1 MVNDYRRGRAGA
13 VSHTVSQSM
22 VENLA
27 KKRGKREEEEGR
39 PVYLVSPLGNYR
51 LSRRPKSQRL
61 NKEMKRNLRKMD
73 EPPGKHPLFIP
84 LVLQMITNAL
94 PLSLSLSLS
103 LCARCEEGEGGVAK
117 ERERKRE
124 REREVDR

>member
-1 MVNDYRRGRAGA
+1 MVNDYRRGRAGT

-22 VENLA
+22 V
-27 KKRGKREEEEGR
+27 KPGKRGGGLRGGGG
-39 PVYLVSPLGNYR
+39 VR
-51 LSRRPKSQRL
+51 LFGLHWETTASQDGQKVRL

-94 PLSLSLSLS
+94 SPPFSLRAHTRRSG
-103 LCARCEEGEGGVAK
+103 AGRREELPKGG
-117 ERERKRE
+117 
-124 REREVDR
+124 

>member
-94 PLSLSLSLS
+94 PLSLSLSAHG
-103 LCARCEEGEGGVAK
+103 ARKGREELQ
-117 ERERKRE
+117 KRE
-124 REREVDR
+124 RERERERER